1 MKLIMC
7 CQVIE
12 GRDFEKDLRFSIVA
26 AAFWKRVYPEGKVY
40 VATNGIDR
48 FPDKYK
54 GHVKLIH
61 FNFEKYL
68 PAFGRTVFMN
78 SYVASPMFDSDTVFA
93 GHDVLFLK
101 QLPSVPST
109 YKVVTNYRYHP
120 TQPYCSDFLW
130 VRDKKYSIEIMQE
143 VYDAHRWMPA
153 PIVNGAGDQLA
164 YTVVFGMPEKE
175 QFKAG
180 CGIQVP
186 RKDNVYALPAD
197 EYLFTPCD
205 YFTPTYDQF
214 EKEMTPSPSYEQMM
228 ATKTALHFKGNRKED
243 FFRFGQWAHEND
255 YVDLSVLEK

>member
-7 CQVIE
+7 CQVIK
-12 GRDFEKDLRFSIVA
+12 GRNFEKDLRFSIVA
-26 AAFWKRVYPEGKVY
+26 AAFWKRVYPDGQVFL
-40 VATNGIDR
+40 ATNGVDQ
-48 FPDKYK
+48 FPEKYK
-54 GHVKLIH
+54 GHIKLIG
-61 FNFEKYL
+61 FNFEKYP

-101 QLPSVPST
+101 QLPSMPST
-109 YKVVTNYRYHP
+109 YKVITNYRYHP

-153 PIVNGAGDQLA
+153 PIVDGAGDQLA

-175 QFKAG
+175 EFKVG
-180 CGIQVP
+180 RGIEVP
-186 RKDNVYALPAD
+186 RKENVFALPAD
-197 EYLFTPCD
+197 QYLFTACD
-205 YFTPTYDQF
+205 YFTQTYDQF

-243 FFRFGQWAHEND
+243 FFRFGQWAHEQG
-255 YVDLSVLEK
+255 YVDLSVLEN